1 MADPKNDDFLDDL
14 EALAA
19 EADAQEEADEMA
31 EPTDEIP
38 CRRRR
43 VAETNGLTGFISSLG
58 LTTFCRSTT
67 TSSAHWPPPT
77 KSRSKSPW
85 RCSKAW
91 N

>member
-58 LTTFCRSTT
+58 LTTTTASTSVRHLAQRRISTWTVLKPRST
-67 TSSAHWPPPT
+67 S
-77 KSRSKSPW
+77 
-85 RCSKAW
+85 
-91 N
+91 